1 MLYLGVRRTMR
12 SKIRIG
18 RIHSLR
24 IGSDLTI
31 HVVIS
36 FFLRYTWSVRLDLFL
51 KKSGLVKRRTV
62 AQGLCDAGKV
72 LVNGRVAR
80 SAKEVKPGD
89 GLMLIFSTRS
99 VQIEILAIPAASQK
113 AGVVQPYRMISE
125 KRFIQRD
132 DA

>member
-1 MLYLGVRRTMR
+1 M
-12 SKIRIG
+12 
-18 RIHSLR
+18 
-24 IGSDLTI
+24 
-31 HVVIS
+31 
-36 FFLRYTWSVRLDLFL
+36 RLDLFL

>member
-1 MLYLGVRRTMR
+1 M
-12 SKIRIG
+12 
-18 RIHSLR
+18 
-24 IGSDLTI
+24 
-31 HVVIS
+31 
-36 FFLRYTWSVRLDLFL
+36 RLDLFL

-62 AQGLCDAGKV
+62 AQELCDTGRV
-72 LVNGRVAR
+72 LVNGRAAR